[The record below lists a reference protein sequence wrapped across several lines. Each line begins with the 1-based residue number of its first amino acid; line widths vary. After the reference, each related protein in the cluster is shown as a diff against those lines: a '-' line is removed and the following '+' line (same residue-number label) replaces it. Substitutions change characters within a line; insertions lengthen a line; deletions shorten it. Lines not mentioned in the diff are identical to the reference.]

1 MSKKQ
6 YTIIG
11 VSILIFIII
20 IIFILIKGQN
30 NTWTNE
36 ILTST
41 SYEIYKEDCN
51 NNQTKLDNK
60 VMNNID
66 TYWKDLSNNGPWL
79 GDNNNCYEKITIKY
93 DKNGIIQEKELLLID
108 DKSIVLR
115 VNNTDTYYVNAN
127 NLIKYLKGI

>member
-20 IIFILIKGQN
+20 IVFILIKGQN
-30 NTWTNE
+30 NTWTKE

-60 VMNNID
+60 VINNID

-79 GDNNNCYEKITIKY
+79 GDNNNCYEKIIIKY
-93 DKNGIIQEKELLLID
+93 DRNGIIQEKELLLID
-108 DKSIVLR
+108 DKSVVLR
-115 VNNTDTYYVNAN
+115 VNNTDTYYVNAD

>member
-20 IIFILIKGQN
+20 IVFILIKGQN

-79 GDNNNCYEKITIKY
+79 GDNNNCYKKITIKY

>member
-79 GDNNNCYEKITIKY
+79 GDNNNCYDFSRNSVTLHDYFGYICKISGT
-93 DKNGIIQEKELLLID
+93 
-108 DKSIVLR
+108 
-115 VNNTDTYYVNAN
+115 
-127 NLIKYLKGI
+127 